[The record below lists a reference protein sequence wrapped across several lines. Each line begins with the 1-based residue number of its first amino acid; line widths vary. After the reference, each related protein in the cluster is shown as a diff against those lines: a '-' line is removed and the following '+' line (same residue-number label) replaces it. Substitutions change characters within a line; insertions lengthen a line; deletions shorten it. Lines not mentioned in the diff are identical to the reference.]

1 MSSRKTGRMQVNWEI
16 YPRSL
21 YIIHEVR
28 SSKDEGTRV
37 ELLAECTAPAQLT
50 GHFRWA
56 FGGGNVETQFRASRI
71 VDVDEDL
78 WIDINI
84 KAEDISIRENS
95 CAGQWEDLSDWV
107 AKDKIGVLKNDVSA
121 RDEFLG
127 KHTFDLLTPNANSE
141 HHK

>member
-1 MSSRKTGRMQVNWEI
+1 MSSQKTKRMQVNWEI

-28 SSKDEGTRV
+28 SNDEEATKV
-37 ELLAECTAPAQLT
+37 ELLAECTAPARLT

-56 FGGGNVETQFRASRI
+56 FGGGNVETSFRASRI
-71 VDVDEDL
+71 VDVDEDF
-78 WIDINI
+78 WIDINV
-84 KAEDISIRENS
+84 KAEDIGIRENS

-107 AKDKIGVLKNDVSA
+107 AKDKIGVLKDNVTA

-127 KHTFDLLTPNANSE
+127 KHTFDF
-141 HHK
+141 